1 MGRPQPWQR
10 AFPSV
15 PCVASDV
22 DLRAGERLAALARLD
37 GSAAEHVEPVG
48 GWVPGAPRTST
59 DEIRSSAATRAVT
72 NVGPPHDDGGGK
84 ALRDRAVAAAT
95 AAYTAAHGHPLDA
108 EALVGEPDR
117 TRWATPARMASVAC
131 AVLVLVAVAL
141 GVSTLVRTPT
151 TIVADGEVVPGP
163 FRIDEPGSGAT
174 VVVHVV
180 GEVAVPGVVELDSGA
195 RVADAIDAAGG
206 VGPEADLA
214 GLNLARV
221 LVDGEQVVV
230 PQVGQVPVAPAD
242 GRIDINTADAAALQT
257 LPGIGEVLAQR
268 IVTWREQ
275 NGRFGSVDELTQV
288 SGIGPAVL
296 DSVHELVVAG

>member
-1 MGRPQPWQR
+1 M
-10 AFPSV
+10 
-15 PCVASDV
+15 ASDV
-22 DLRAGERLAALARLD
+22 DLRARERLAALARPDLP
-37 GSAAEHVEPVG
+37 GPEHTRAVG
-48 GWVPGAPRTST
+48 GWVPAMPPADTDGHRPGGAV
-59 DEIRSSAATRAVT
+59 RSVT
-72 NVGPPHDDGGGK
+72 NERPSPDGEGGR
-84 ALRDRAVAAAT
+84 ALRDRALAAAT
-95 AAYTAAHGHPLDA
+95 TAYTAAHGHPLDA

-131 AVLVLVAVAL
+131 AVLVLVGVAL
-141 GVSTLVRTPT
+141 VVGSLGRTST
-151 TIVADGEVVPGP
+151 TIVADAEAAPGP

-180 GEVAVPGVVELDSGA
+180 GEVAEPGVIELDSGA

-206 VGPEADLA
+206 VEPEADLA

-230 PQVGQVPVAPAD
+230 PQVGQVTENPAD
-242 GRIDINTADAAALQT
+242 GRIDINAADGVALQT

-275 NGRFGSVDELTQV
+275 NGRFGSVEELTQV

-296 DSVHELVVAG
+296 DSVRDLVVVG